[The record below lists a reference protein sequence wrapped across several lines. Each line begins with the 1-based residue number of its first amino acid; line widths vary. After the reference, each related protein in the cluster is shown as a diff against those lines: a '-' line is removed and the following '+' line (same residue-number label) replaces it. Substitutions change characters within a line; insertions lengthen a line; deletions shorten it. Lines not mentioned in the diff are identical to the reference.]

1 MNLAGGKL
9 SITVDVKVGENQLD
23 ALQASMANRF
33 KDIDISIDESSIK
46 TVTDRIESLGK
57 LANDPI
63 KITLDSTKAIGE
75 LEKIE
80 TKFKSLKDTM
90 EAFTL
95 SGAKATQGNLG
106 KGFMSDINDMS
117 TGLKKGMS
125 VAEGDI
131 KTITNNIQQ
140 SMKGLRSI
148 GQADAMLSGLK
159 ESEVAVQ
166 SITSATKKAAAQA
179 KEFASQQSS
188 AYKELETSVKSYY
201 KALERMDKFQ
211 DRVDKNV
218 ATKADIGN
226 LAEAKKQVEQLGSA
240 IDKLETSFKTGDNQ
254 KFFDAD
260 LDKGVQNLKEMS
272 QEARVMQQ
280 NINSAGNEAKQLES
294 AYDELVKIQKQ
305 INQLNKQEANAGDEE
320 SAVIRE
326 QIGLLEKKSNAIRE
340 MNNLNQKSNAQR
352 EDEISDLKEM
362 GNLER
367 RRADSKI
374 TDRANRP
381 SSSRR
386 GQGYESVFGM
396 DRIYGYIDVLDV
408 MREGAQ
414 VVRKQFE
421 EFRELDNALVDIR
434 KVADATD
441 SQWAR
446 FNDTLYDNASAVGKT
461 ATEYS
466 KSVERWAAAGK
477 DLEEATELGSLS
489 TMGAFVGNIDEE
501 AMVKYMSVPLNA
513 FKASVDATDI
523 LNVMNE
529 VSNNTAAEM
538 NHLGEAYS
546 RAAAT
551 AAQSG
556 TSFEELTAI
565 IATTQETTRLGGEV
579 IGTTWRTMDKN
590 IAQIGSQNTK
600 AQQKNYDMFK
610 EWGVDLLDANGELKS
625 TFDVLKDISGIW
637 DNLSSVEK
645 TTAATAIGGS
655 RGLAMIQSLMANW
668 GRVDE
673 ILRMAQGQ
681 VGMGDTGSA
690 FKEFEL
696 QKDSMEFKIAE
707 LKNTWQ
713 EFMNS
718 LMGGDAAGV
727 FKDALGG
734 MTGFVETLQSIA
746 ENESAVNTIK
756 GIAEGLGVLL
766 AIDFASSGIKK
777 LFGEKGLLGL
787 GSLKSITSG
796 FKEASKG
803 AKGFGGVMKG
813 VGGAITGGGWAAA
826 PGKLMLVYA
835 AFKAID
841 FAIESITGKDIGSH
855 LKLMFN
861 PVDDLR
867 KVTDK
872 YSKSVENMNETFQK
886 NDAIR
891 ERINDY
897 RDFAD
902 SVEEAEAAGRRAYA
916 QSGDVADL
924 GVSPEEIRRITD
936 EHNNMVEELG
946 LPVDLK
952 IRFHNFDHIMQ
963 QIGLVKAELAEI
975 EAQTMRDDISAASSA
990 FTDRRNVLSEV
1001 EDHTQDIR
1009 DSRTEIRAYE
1019 RDIQKLRDAGWK
1031 DEYPLDPSHV
1041 EEYGLEV
1048 MGAYETIKTAYG
1060 HIDRLNREITSAEQ
1074 NLEEVLDPEKWKAN
1088 EEAVQKAT
1096 DKMSGY
1102 IDQVLSGDN
1111 AAEVFMDIFGADT
1124 KEAQQAGI
1132 FSFLMGANEQIADL
1146 EWMMNNFNETK
1157 SEFGDWSDLTTVSDT
1172 GIAELKQEI
1181 DGAVSSSQEFKDVLN
1196 STDYSTFDELLG
1208 AAIEGVPAAQEAIN
1222 KIVNEVV
1229 PNYYEEQIAALEQS
1243 KSELLTLAGEAGF
1256 DSQQIAQLEQASKAG
1271 ASMGDMVRTMMSL
1284 NAGAATAVLGIDPDA
1299 YADAILRFGDN
1310 AATVFGQITDSVY
1323 ELQGLDT
1330 VRFNELVD
1338 SDGIVD
1344 YGKILTDLGQI
1355 TNDDFMVQLGVTG
1368 KDGAIE
1374 DIGAFYD
1381 FTDTLK
1387 GIRGKE
1393 LEELATLEVSTE
1405 LVSGDLPNF
1414 DAILEAINNEELEVE
1429 VNTVLNEDDVE
1440 EIESFTLTDMEGKSI
1455 DLEFKPD
1462 VDTTA
1467 MGEQIRKGAE
1477 GAEAEVEIKVTPAIK
1492 QDGTG
1497 IDYDDWIRGIDLEG
1511 TGYEV
1516 PISLQ
1521 TDLSTADAES
1531 QIQSLVD
1538 TADVETIIDIMAQA
1552 NLEIEFDEDG
1562 NIDLDSL
1569 TDQIAGMLKDGG
1581 EQASV
1586 ALEVLAELGF
1596 IKKEGLSEEAQS
1608 LIDGEGP
1615 IEGEMEANIEL
1626 DPELDGDPV
1635 GAMSEQ
1641 LEDQFTTGGVG
1652 PIQAEVPIDI
1662 ALSENIIQ
1670 DNLDGITS
1678 ILSDDYGIEVG
1689 IDVQSDG
1696 IEPVMS
1702 ALSELPEEEQILILA
1717 KAMGIEDLDNI
1728 SNAIDGI
1735 PSEKI
1740 VNAILQA
1747 TGTDTLE
1754 AGIAALENFDG
1765 TIATAEATTIKNT
1778 EGEEPEPPV
1787 DAEATHTTYVEFAVT
1802 NPEAVAALDGQDISF
1817 TVTANINDNA
1827 SAGIQSINSALES
1840 MPLTQSVSVT
1850 ASTFGAM
1857 SQIALVRASL
1867 TMLGMMV
1874 VTPKING
1881 DNSGFFA
1888 AAGEVSGWVP
1898 PSFTVR
1904 IGANTQPFRSAVAGL
1919 SSLVPSSL
1927 STTINAK
1934 VSRSGSATIGA
1945 DIGSSF
1951 SNSIGS
1957 ALGAGS
1963 LYSQQINRSQS
1974 TTEEAKVN
1982 EDVWRYWAKEMY
1994 DGDELASSM
2003 DELTAAISRAGDDY
2017 AKIISLS
2024 RQQISLAKDQMRF
2037 EKEMAG
2043 LEQQQ
2048 MNNVLSELRGYGF
2061 KTDGNKIT
2069 NLDHAQNLSGDKA
2082 TEAESALNT
2091 WKDLYKSISSLGGKI
2106 SDLEGTIHG
2115 AEEAIEDAKLN
2126 LELEKLEKQLAK
2138 TELLLSSIS
2147 NNLSILKDK
2156 DSFIGSEDYELKIRV
2171 SEENIDTSIS
2181 NIQTLMDE
2189 FNKLSVKSLEF
2200 EENSE
2205 VLLGTLED
2213 LADDILENADNILRF
2228 REQITQIRIDSLT
2241 DDFDRFSDAVDKN
2254 TDSVNRNIGLLKEG
2268 LMDAYGT
2275 DELSGIY
2282 TVDYTRKTA
2291 LEKEYED
2298 RLKLAES
2305 LDAAL
2310 EAFTKKN
2317 IERTHSAT
2325 KAQLQIAKSGYDEL
2339 LKIQQGLH
2347 SNGIG
2352 DLSSYTGIGVT
2363 EVSNSDSDF
2372 SRRQLELLK
2381 HLEEYQAAY
2390 NDQIK
2395 QYEQELSAAATTRDR
2410 EIAQYNM
2417 IIAQLSLQEEYQK
2430 KAIENYKSAISLAE
2444 AEIENGNL
2452 TTEQRRELQEFIDE
2466 YKDKITDAQDA
2477 IREAI
2482 GARFEYEFDMM
2493 DKAAAK
2499 AESYYDNISHLLDVG
2514 KMINLSPDAMK
2525 PFYDAMYKA
2534 SSNQYAL
2541 AEEQLKQ
2548 LTAQQKE
2555 FTEGSYEWNLLAGQI
2570 DSVRESMKDLTIQ
2583 SLESNQAILENTMDS
2598 LERMFEIGL
2607 LGGKTLSEWKD
2618 FNDEWVSGIEKE
2630 VTLEGLR
2637 QKALNAESQVIKDRL
2652 NMLDKQENVSKSDLD
2667 YLDKQLKVLEL
2678 EDKLRNLEN
2687 ERNVQVLGRR
2697 EDGTWG
2703 FDYVT
2708 DQTEYDKT
2716 KEELDDAN
2724 IDLEKFITEQRTNY
2738 VERLGEIINKAKEG
2752 GYSDTSEIQSDLDL
2766 LNSIY
2771 GMVLSDIPGF
2781 TGMSFDE
2788 ILSAYQEYLSKNDII
2803 TDGLVGSDIGSIDS
2817 TTTGTGLTPVQKE
2830 LVEVTTQLGEIIGS
2844 ELRSALGDAS
2854 SNGFKGAQI
2863 YQIGELV
2870 LPNVTD
2876 GDGLVNIFNDLPKAA
2891 EQAIYDKSN

>member
-1 MNLAGGKL
+1 MAGGKL

-23 ALQASMANRF
+23 ALQESMASRF
-33 KDIDISIDESSIK
+33 KDIDISFDDSAIK
-46 TVTDRIESLGK
+46 TLTNKIEGLG
-57 LANDPI
+57 NDPI
-63 KITLDSTKAIGE
+63 EIKLDSTKAIGE
-75 LEKIE
+75 LEQIE

-95 SGAKATQGNLG
+95 SGAAATKGNLG

-117 TGLKKGMS
+117 SGLKKGMS
-125 VAEGDI
+125 SAEIDI

-159 ESEVAVQ
+159 ESEVAVR
-166 SITSATKKAAAQA
+166 SVTSATQKAASQA

-201 KALERMDKFQ
+201 QALERMDKFQ

-218 ATKADIGN
+218 ATKSDISN
-226 LAEAKKQVEQLGSA
+226 LAAAKKQVEQLGSA
-240 IDKLETSFKTGDNQ
+240 MDKLETSFKAGDNQ

-260 LDKGVQNLKEMS
+260 LDKGVRNLKQMS
-272 QEARVMQQ
+272 QEARELQQ

-326 QIGLLEKKSNAIRE
+326 QIGLLEQKSNRIRE
-340 MNNLNQKSNAQR
+340 INNLNQRSNAQR
-352 EDEISDLKEM
+352 EDEISDLKQM

-381 SSSRR
+381 SSTRR

-441 SQWAR
+441 NQWAR

-466 KSVERWAAAGK
+466 KSVERWAAAGF
-477 DLEEATELGSLS
+477 DLQEATELGTLS
-489 TMGAFVGNIDEE
+489 TMGAFVGNINEE

-565 IATTQETTRLGGEV
+565 LATAQEATRLGGEV

-590 IAQIGSQNTK
+590 VSQIASQTTAGQK
-600 AQQKNYDMFK
+600 KNYEMFK
-610 EWGVDLLDANGELKS
+610 DWGVDLLDANGELKS
-625 TFDVLKDISGIW
+625 TYDVLQDISKVW
-637 DNLSSVEK
+637 NNLSSVEQ
-645 TTAATAIGGS
+645 TTAATAIGGA

-673 ILRMAQGQ
+673 ILGMAQGQ
-681 VGMGDTGSA
+681 LGLGDTGSA
-690 FKEFEL
+690 FEEFEI

-727 FKDALGG
+727 FKGALEE
-734 MTGFVETLQSIA
+734 MTGFVETLQAIA
-746 ENESAVNTIK
+746 ENESAVNVIK
-756 GIAEGLGVLL
+756 TLAEGLGVIL
-766 AIDFASSGIKK
+766 AMDFASSGIQK
-777 LFGEKGLLGL
+777 LFGEKGLLG
-787 GSLKSITSG
+787 GGALKSITSG

-803 AKGFGGVMKG
+803 AKGLGGVMKG
-813 VGGAITGGGWAAA
+813 LGGAITGGGWAAA

-861 PVDDLR
+861 PVDDLT
-867 KVTDK
+867 KATDK
-872 YSKSVENMNETFQK
+872 YSKSVENMNETFAK

-891 ERINDY
+891 EQINDY
-897 RDFAD
+897 RDFAN
-902 SVEEAEAAGRRAYA
+902 SIEEAEAAGRRAYA

-975 EAQTMRDDISAASSA
+975 EAQTMRDDISVASSA

-1001 EDHTQDIR
+1001 EDHTQDIK
-1009 DSRTEIRAYE
+1009 DSRMEIRAYE

-1048 MGAYETIKTAYG
+1048 MGAYETIETAYG
-1060 HIDRLNREITSAEQ
+1060 HIDRLNKEITSAEQ

-1096 DKMSGY
+1096 DKMSDY

-1111 AAEVFMDIFGADT
+1111 AAETFMDIFGADT

-1310 AATVFGQITDSVY
+1310 ASTVFGQITDSVY

-1387 GIRGKE
+1387 GARGKE

-1429 VNTVLNEDDVE
+1429 VNTVLNEDGIE
-1440 EIESFTLTDMEGKSI
+1440 EIESFTLTDMEGKSV

-1477 GAEAEVEIKVTPAIK
+1477 GAEAEVEIKVTPALR

-1562 NIDLDSL
+1562 NIDLDSF
-1569 TDQIAGMLKDGG
+1569 TDQIQGMLNSGG
-1581 EQASV
+1581 EQATV

-1615 IEGEMEANIEL
+1615 IEGEMGANIEL

-1635 GAMSEQ
+1635 GDMSEQ

-1696 IEPVMS
+1696 IEPVVS
-1702 ALSELPEEEQILILA
+1702 ALSELPEEEQILIMA
-1717 KAMGIEDLDNI
+1717 KAMGIENLDNI

-1765 TIATAEATTIKNT
+1765 TVATAEATTINNE
-1778 EGEEPEPPV
+1778 EGDKPEPPT

-1840 MPLTQSVSVT
+1840 IPLTQSVSVT

-1881 DNSGFFA
+1881 DNSGFFT

-1898 PSFTVR
+1898 PSFEVR

-1919 SSLVPSSL
+1919 SALVPSSL

-1957 ALGAGS
+1957 ALGSGS

-1974 TTEEAKVN
+1974 TTEEAKVS

-1994 DGDELASSM
+1994 DGDKLADSM

-2017 AKIISLS
+2017 AKIINLS
-2024 RQQISLAKDQMRF
+2024 RQQIALAKDQMRF
-2037 EKEMAG
+2037 EREMVG

-2048 MNNVLSELRGYGF
+2048 MNSILSELRGYGF
-2061 KTDGNKIT
+2061 KTDGNKVT
-2069 NLDHAQNLSGDKA
+2069 NLDYAKNLSGDTA
-2082 TEAESALNT
+2082 TDAEKALNT
-2091 WKDLYKSISSLGGKI
+2091 WRELYKSITGLNGRI
-2106 SDLEGTIHG
+2106 NDLQGTIHG
-2115 AEEAIEDAKLN
+2115 AEEAVEDARLN
-2126 LELEKLEKQLAK
+2126 LELERLEKRLAK

-2147 NNLSILKDK
+2147 NNLSILNDK

-2181 NIQTLMDE
+2181 NIRTLMDE
-2189 FNKLSVKSLEF
+2189 FNRLAVTSLEF

-2213 LADDILENADNILRF
+2213 LADDILENADNILQF

-2241 DDFDRFSDAVDKN
+2241 DDFDRFSDAVDRN
-2254 TDSVNRNIGLLKEG
+2254 TESVSRNVDLLREG

-2275 DELSGIY
+2275 DELGGAY

-2291 LEKEYED
+2291 LEREYED
-2298 RLKLAES
+2298 RLRLAER
-2305 LDAAL
+2305 LDTAL
-2310 EAFTKKN
+2310 ENFTKKN
-2317 IERTHSAT
+2317 IQRTHSAT
-2325 KAQLQIAKSGYDEL
+2325 QAQLQIAKSGYNEL
-2339 LKIQQGLH
+2339 LKIQQGMH
-2347 SNGIG
+2347 SAGIG
-2352 DLSSYTGIGVT
+2352 SLSSYMDVGVT
-2363 EVSNSDSDF
+2363 SVSGGGSKF
-2372 SRRQLELLK
+2372 AHRQLELLQ
-2381 HLEEYQAAY
+2381 HLEQYQAAY
-2390 NDQIK
+2390 NDQIRK
-2395 QYEQELSAAATTRDR
+2395 YEQALRSAATTRDR
-2410 EIAQYNM
+2410 EIAQYDM
-2417 IIAQLSLQEEYQK
+2417 IIAQLALQEEYQN

-2444 AEIENGNL
+2444 AEIANGNI
-2452 TTEQRRELQEFIDE
+2452 TTEQRRDLLEFIDD
-2466 YKDKITDAQDA
+2466 YRDKITDAQDV

-2482 GARFEYEFDMM
+2482 GARFEYEFDLM
-2493 DKAAAK
+2493 DKAADK

-2525 PFYDAMYKA
+2525 PFFDAVYKA
-2534 SSNQYAL
+2534 SSYQYAL
-2541 AEEQLKQ
+2541 AEEQLRQ
-2548 LTAQQKE
+2548 LNAQQKE
-2555 FTEGSYEWNLLAGQI
+2555 FTQGSYEWNLLAEQI
-2570 DSVRESMKDLTIQ
+2570 DNVRESMKDLTIQ

-2607 LGGKTLSEWKD
+2607 LGGKTLSQWKD
-2618 FNDEWVSGIEKE
+2618 FNDEWVNGIEKE

-2637 QKALNAESQVIKDRL
+2637 RKALDAESQVIKDRL
-2652 NMLDKQENVSKSDLD
+2652 NMLDKQEDVSKSDLD
-2667 YLDKQLKVLEL
+2667 YLDKQLKILEL
-2678 EDKLRNLEN
+2678 EGKLRNLEN

-2697 EDGTWG
+2697 ADGTWG
-2703 FDYVT
+2703 FDYVA

-2716 KEELDDAN
+2716 RDELDEAN
-2724 IDLEKFITEQRTNY
+2724 VDLEKFITEQRTEY
-2738 VERLGEIINKAKEG
+2738 VERLGGIIDTAREG
-2752 GYSDTSEIQSDLDL
+2752 GYSDTSEMQSDLDL

-2788 ILSAYQEYLSKNDII
+2788 ILSAYQQYLANNDII
-2803 TDGLVGSDIGSIDS
+2803 TDGLVGSGVGSIDN
-2817 TTTGTGLTPVQKE
+2817 TVIGTGLTPVQQE
-2830 LVEVTTQLGEIIGS
+2830 LVGITTQLGEIIGS
-2844 ELRSALGDAS
+2844 ELRRALGDVNS
-2854 SNGFKGAQI
+2854 DGFKGAQI